1 MEPDKHTYT
10 VGSVLFREMGEK
22 MLWLGKCT
30 STLASVSIGSPVRT
44 RKVPYRVGHMFNVVT
59 HFFFFSLCI
68 WTWLVQLD
76 SDISICLYLDWL
88 WKLAAAAQRF
98 LSNQAAGSVP
108 RQMRTIPL
116 AVLRRVAHINYP
128 IDSLSCACFV
138 LKWVVYVSYGRTEK
152 PLEATFCFQVFFLV
166 SRMTRCRF
174 VVYVTHFEKF

>member
-1 MEPDKHTYT
+1 MWWPT
-10 VGSVLFREMGEK
+10 
-22 MLWLGKCT
+22 
-30 STLASVSIGSPVRT
+30 
-44 RKVPYRVGHMFNVVT
+44 
-59 HFFFFSLCI
+59 FFFFLCI

-152 PLEATFCFQVFFLV
+152 PLEATFCFRGFFV
-166 SRMTRCRF
+166 CFFPRVEWH
-174 VVYVTHFEKF
+174 VVALLFTLHILKSFNCFSPYAFHWFNI